1 MKRLLMAW
9 SARLPCR
16 LIKDGDTPYL
26 ERYYVG
32 SPFGLRIYLHR
43 FVASDPDRGMHDHP
57 WQWALSIILSG
68 WYYEE
73 RRDTL
78 PGRPRMVRR
87 LNWLRGD
94 TFHRVLLPRDQAAIT
109 AWGRP
114 AEPTDDFGID
124 SERLPAECWSLFLHR
139 VGHAKQ
145 WGFFRPLDVG
155 DGKGG
160 SRKGALWAP
169 VTYPGGGS
177 QSGEWWRTAPTGKA
191 VREDAAAA
199 AAANIY
205 PVDSRK

>member
-1 MKRLLMAW
+1 MRRLLLAL

-43 FVASDPDRGMHDHP
+43 FVNSDPDRGMHDHP
-57 WQWALSIILSG
+57 WQWALSIILHG

-73 RRDTL
+73 RRDTPPGL
-78 PGRPRMVRR
+78 PRVVRR

-94 TFHRVLLPRDQAAIT
+94 TFHRVLLPRQWCSTFEGADRLTDEELQA
-109 AWGRP
+109 
-114 AEPTDDFGID
+114 
-124 SERLPAECWSLFLHR
+124 LPAESWSLFVHR
-139 VGHAKQ
+139 VGHAKP
-145 WGFFRPLDVG
+145 WGFFRPLEIG

-160 SRKGALWAP
+160 RRIGALWAP

-177 QSGEWWRTAPTGKA
+177 QSGEWWLSAPKGKE
-191 VREDAAAA
+191 VRESAAAA

-205 PVDSRK
+205 PVDPRQ